1 MRTLAVI
8 LAGGRS
14 SRMGRDKAGL
24 PFGNGTMLSHLTEVY
39 RQNFDVAV
47 SVGEAGRFP
56 VGEALELVDLRPG
69 QGPLA
74 GLETAFRRTEAE
86 TVFLTA
92 TDLPFGDQALALEL
106 VRRLGD
112 GDACVIRR
120 RDGGMEPLFGVYRR
134 SCLSA
139 AEACL
144 DEGRRS
150 CRALLERVDVRWAEE
165 ADLPGWDLDR
175 VLQNVNTPEEYALL
189 FLKEK

>member
-14 SRMGRDKAGL
+14 SRMGRDKASL
-24 PFGNGTMLSHLTEVY
+24 PFEGGTMLAHLIQVY
-39 RQNFDVAV
+39 QRDFDVAV

-56 VGEALELVDLRPG
+56 TGGALELVDLRPG

-92 TDLPFGDQALALEL
+92 TDLPFGAAKLALEL
-106 VRRLGD
+106 VRRLEG

-120 RDGGMEPLFGVYRR
+120 RDGGMEPLFGAYRR
-134 SCLSA
+134 SCLGA

-144 DEGRRS
+144 NEGRRS
-150 CRALLERVDVRWAEE
+150 CRAMLERVDVRWAEE
-165 ADLPGWDLDR
+165 DDLPGWNLDR
-175 VLQNVNTPEEYALL
+175 VLQNVNTPEEYRRISLSS
-189 FLKEK
+189 